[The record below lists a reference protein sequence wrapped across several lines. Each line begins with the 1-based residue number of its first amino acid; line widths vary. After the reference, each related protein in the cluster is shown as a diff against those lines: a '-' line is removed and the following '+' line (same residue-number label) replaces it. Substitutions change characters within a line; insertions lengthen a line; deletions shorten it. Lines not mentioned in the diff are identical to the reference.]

1 MDRTAVR
8 KLDMA
13 SPEFAEAN
21 MMIFEG
27 TPQECFGVMQSLR
40 KQAMWLNGRNF
51 DVTAPMRR
59 DIVKK
64 FFRDKNNELVEIT

>member
-1 MDRTAVR
+1 
-8 KLDMA
+8 
-13 SPEFAEAN
+13 

-27 TPQECFGVMQSLR
+27 TPQECFQVMQSLR
-40 KQAMWLNGRNF
+40 KQAMWLNNVEF
-51 DVTAPMRR
+51 DVNAPMRR